1 MNVELEKTVW
11 KVGVSFSRRRTKV
24 LPRGTKLWLVSR
36 S

>member
-11 KVGVSFSRRRTKV
+11 KLGVSFSRRRTKV
-24 LPRGTKLWLVSR
+24 LPRGAKAWLVWR